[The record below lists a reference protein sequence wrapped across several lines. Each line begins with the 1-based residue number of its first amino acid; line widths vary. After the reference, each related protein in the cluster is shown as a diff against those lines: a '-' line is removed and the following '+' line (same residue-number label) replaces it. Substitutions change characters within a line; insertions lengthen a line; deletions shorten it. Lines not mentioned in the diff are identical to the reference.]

1 MEYRLSIPLDLN
13 YPHKAKERLG
23 DQAPTIYYNGN
34 LELLNR
40 FTMSVL
46 CSDESHGTELL
57 ETNQI
62 LFTIREYDLN
72 YLGSWHSVIETE
84 IFRVGLFKGYSTKT
98 RPSKPLKLGQKTV
111 TLFSAK
117 GLNRE
122 SYDSYLLDRFY
133 PPLHQFPERD
143 EYFRQAEAG
152 ELLMLSVCEPD
163 DGRQSRKNI
172 MDRNWMACVL
182 GDVVFIP
189 YGPKGTK
196 TYTTA
201 KKVVDAK
208 IPAFTIDHPT
218 SADLHNLG
226 IPGFNRKTIGA
237 FLEQCGAIS
246 GAVENKPVNYEQRY
260 EIPEGKPPIVK
271 ESAQTTL
278 SFEKKN
284 E

>member
-1 MEYRLSIPLDLN
+1 MEYRTIMPLDPD
-13 YPHKAKERLG
+13 YPRKAKERLG
-23 DQAPTIYYNGN
+23 STARTIYCSGN
-34 LELLNR
+34 LGLLNR

-46 CSDESHGTELL
+46 CSDQSHGNELL
-57 ETNQI
+57 QTNDI

-84 IFRVGLFKGYSTKT
+84 IFRVGLFKGYSIKT

-117 GLNRE
+117 GLARE
-122 SYDSYLLDRFY
+122 SYESYLLDRFY

-152 ELLMLSVCEPD
+152 EMLMLSVCEPE
-163 DGRQSRKNI
+163 DGRQSRRNI
-172 MDRNWMACVL
+172 MDRNWMACIL
-182 GDVVFIP
+182 GDIVFIP

-201 KKVVDAK
+201 KKIVEAG

-218 SADLHNLG
+218 SADLHKLG
-226 IPGFNRKTIGA
+226 IPGFNRKTVGV
-237 FLEQCGAIS
+237 FLEEKGAKR
-246 GAVENKPVNYEQRY
+246 GTVEIKQEDPPYEY
-260 EIPEGKPPIVK
+260 VVSNLSEPLVK
-271 ESAQTTL
+271 EPTQSSL
-278 SFEKKN
+278 DFKKDAS
-284 E
+284 

>member
-1 MEYRLSIPLDLN
+1 MEYRVVLPLDPN
-13 YPHKAKERLG
+13 YPRKARERLG
-23 DQAPTIYYNGN
+23 STAPTLYYHGN
-34 LELLNR
+34 LGLLKR

-46 CSDESHGTELL
+46 CSDQSHGNELL
-57 ETNQI
+57 ETNQM
-62 LFTIREYDLN
+62 LFAIREYDLN

-84 IFRVGLFKGYSTKT
+84 IFRVGLFKGYSTKI

-117 GLNRE
+117 GLARE
-122 SYDSYLLDRFY
+122 SYESYLLDRFY
-133 PPLHQFPERD
+133 PPLHEFPERD

-152 ELLMLSVCEPD
+152 ELLMLSVCDPD

-201 KKVVDAK
+201 KKLVEAH

-218 SADLHNLG
+218 SVDLHNLG
-226 IPGFNRKTIGA
+226 IPGFNRKTVGA
-237 FLEQCGAIS
+237 FFGERGAKM
-246 GAVENKPVNYEQRY
+246 AAKENRKANSEGRY
-260 EIPEGKPPIVK
+260 ELSEYKTQVVK
-271 ESAQTTL
+271 EPAQAKL
-278 SFEKKN
+278 NFKKN
-284 E
+284 TG

>member
-1 MEYRLSIPLDLN
+1 MEYRVILPLDPD
-13 YPHKAKERLG
+13 YPRKARERLG
-23 DQAPTIYYNGN
+23 STAPTLYYHGN
-34 LELLNR
+34 LGLLDR

-46 CSDESHGTELL
+46 CSDQSHGNELL

-62 LFTIREYDLN
+62 LFTIREYNLN

-117 GLNRE
+117 GLAKE
-122 SYDSYLLDRFY
+122 SYESYLLDRFY
-133 PPLHQFPERD
+133 PPLHEFPERD

-152 ELLMLSVCEPD
+152 ELLMLSVCDPE

-172 MDRNWMACVL
+172 MERNWMACVL

-196 TYTTA
+196 TYITA
-201 KKVVDAK
+201 KKVVEAN
-208 IPAFTIDHPT
+208 IPTFTLDHPT
-218 SADLHNLG
+218 CADLHNLG
-226 IPGFNRKTIGA
+226 IPGFNRKTVKIFLDEKGA
-237 FLEQCGAIS
+237 KLGVINNNQVSSEQT
-246 GAVENKPVNYEQRY
+246 Y
-260 EIPEGKPPIVK
+260 EIPEMKKLIIK
-271 ESAQTTL
+271 EPAQVDL
-278 SFEKKN
+278 NLKMGRK
-284 E
+284 

>member
-1 MEYRLSIPLDLN
+1 MEYRAIIPLDPE
-13 YPHKAKERLG
+13 YPLKAKERLG

-34 LELLNR
+34 LGLLNR

-46 CSDESHGTELL
+46 CSDESHGAELL
-57 ETNQI
+57 ETNQL

-117 GLNRE
+117 GLTRE
-122 SYDSYLLDRFY
+122 SYESYLLDRFY

-152 ELLMLSVCEPD
+152 ELLMLSVCEPE

-196 TYTTA
+196 TYITA
-201 KKVVDAK
+201 KKVAEAK
-208 IPAFTIDHPT
+208 IPVFTIDHPS
-218 SADLHNLG
+218 SADLHTLG
-226 IPGFNRKTIGA
+226 IPGFNRKTVGA
-237 FLEQCGAIS
+237 FLEEQGAKL
-246 GAVENKPVNYEQRY
+246 GAGENKQNDSEQKY
-260 EIPEGKPPIVK
+260 EIPDYKAPMVK
-271 ESAQTTL
+271 EPSQTTL
-278 SFEKKN
+278 NFKKDN
-284 E
+284 

>member
-1 MEYRLSIPLDLN
+1 MEYRVILPLDPE
-13 YPHKAKERLG
+13 YPLKAKERLG
-23 DQAPTIYYNGN
+23 YQAPTIYYAGD
-34 LELLNR
+34 LGLLNR

-46 CSDESHGTELL
+46 CSDQSHGNELL
-57 ETNQI
+57 QTNDM

-98 RPSKPLKLGQKTV
+98 RPSRPLKLGQKTV

-117 GLNRE
+117 GLARE
-122 SYDSYLLDRFY
+122 SFESYLLDRFY

-143 EYFRQAEAG
+143 EYFRQAEAE
-152 ELLMLSVCEPD
+152 ELLMLSVCEPQ

-172 MDRNWMACVL
+172 MERNWMVCIL

-201 KKVVDAK
+201 KKIVEMK
-208 IPAFTIDHPT
+208 IPTFTIDHPT
-218 SADLHNLG
+218 SADLHELG
-226 IPGFNRKTIGA
+226 IPGFNRNTVGA
-237 FLEQCGAIS
+237 FLEQNGAIA
-246 GAVENKPVNYEQRY
+246 GIVENKQNNIEQTY
-260 EIPEGKPPIVK
+260 EIPESKPLIVK
-271 ESAQTTL
+271 EPEQTILGFDKT
-278 SFEKKN
+278 K
-284 E
+284 